1 VSTVDSS
8 RGYSKDLSD
17 CSAQDSAC
25 PFRPLN
31 EVIARESLRR
41 DILRLHLGLSSRGG
55 RGGLETSQGELDDV
69 YVTFAL
75 TGEREGP
82 FC

>member
-8 RGYSKDLSD
+8 RGYSKDRSD
-17 CSAQDSAC
+17 CSARDSGG

-31 EVIARESLRR
+31 EVIAMESSRR

-55 RGGLETSQGELDDV
+55 RGGLGTSRGVPDGV
-69 YVTFAL
+69 YVVFAM
-75 TGEREGP
+75 TEERGGP
-82 FC
+82 VC